1 VSRRNRLLVGG
12 LVILALL
19 CGAVLILFAGTAC
32 PAPLPHQPCSGA
44 DINRVVVIGLAAAAV
59 ALLVAPFAFLAEF
72 ALRRRIVYRGAWG
85 RAARRAILAALVVV
99 VLAGLRLG
107 GALSVPS
114 GVFVLLLAA
123 AAEWFA
129 VRRFDAP

>member
-1 VSRRNRLLVGG
+1 MNRRNRLLVAG

-19 CGAVLILFAGTAC
+19 CGAGLVLFAGTAC
-32 PAPLPHQPCSGA
+32 PGSLPHQPCRGA
-44 DINRVVVIGLAAAAV
+44 DANRMVVIGLAAGTV
-59 ALLVAPFAFLAEF
+59 ALLVAPFAFLTEF
-72 ALRRRIVYRGAWG
+72 ALRRRIVFRGAWG

-107 GALSVPS
+107 GALSVP
-114 GVFVLLLAA
+114 GAVFVVLLAA